1 MLTVAG
7 KCKDGISAADINYS
21 NHFHYCVC
29 SAASREDAMKFPEAS
44 FTVKL
49 HMLEGHFFCYN
60 YLNR

>member
-1 MLTVAG
+1 MYG
-7 KCKDGISAADINYS
+7 WYSAHINYS